1 MIEALWIKILLQKQ
15 SYLNICI
22 YYGKQESRS
31 SAEAISDELHLLE
44 TETARFASQQHH
56 VLLLGDFNAKIG
68 SDNFGIPNG
77 DANISRSGQL
87 LRRLIHNCHLDILN
101 SSTVCT
107 GVWTRINT
115 KNVNQKSILDYALA
129 SKSLTPFVTEM
140 LIDEE
145 EEYKLFGKN
154 KSDHNTIILKINL
167 QTCYDTSNTHIETWK
182 FNSTTDW
189 STFDNCV
196 RHNETICNLHKSTSC
211 MTEYF
216 QSWHTEVH
224 TSALDV
230 IGKWKI
236 SNINQRPS
244 NPILKTAMANKSCA
258 RKLYELA
265 IRVHDTKNMQSLL
278 NNYKMHQT
286 TVRETILSI
295 EATRTD
301 RFLKHM
307 LDTGGVNSK
316 CFWNIKRRICQSNLE
331 DLTAIIDDQGN
342 RLYHSNEILNYT
354 AKYYEDLYT
363 PKFPLISQQ
372 SGIILYLPKSR
383 LI

>member
-1 MIEALWIKILLQKQ
+1 MFCCFIHFIFK
-15 SYLNICI
+15 LN
-22 YYGKQESRS
+22 
-31 SAEAISDELHLLE
+31 
-44 TETARFASQQHH
+44 
-56 VLLLGDFNAKIG
+56 
-68 SDNFGIPNG
+68 GI
-77 DANISRSGQL
+77 
-87 LRRLIHNCHLDILN
+87 
-101 SSTVCT
+101 V
-107 GVWTRINT
+107 TRQ
-115 KNVNQKSILDYALA
+115 V
-129 SKSLTPFVTEM
+129 KSLSKFFVVFYFFCT
-140 LIDEE
+140 
-145 EEYKLFGKN
+145 F
-154 KSDHNTIILKINL
+154 HLKIKKSSFFQSIRPPDRPIFQGPNDTN
-167 QTCYDTSNTHIETWK
+167 QTYFCEPP
-182 FNSTTDW
+182 
-189 STFDNCV
+189 
-196 RHNETICNLHKSTSC
+196 KSTSC

-236 SNINQRPS
+236 ININQRPS
-244 NPILKTAMANKSCA
+244 NPILKTAMANKSCI
-258 RKLYELA
+258 ELA

-278 NNYKMHQT
+278 NKMHQT

-354 AKYYEDLYT
+354 L
-363 PKFPLISQQ
+363 
-372 SGIILYLPKSR
+372 
-383 LI
+383 